1 MVFIE
6 STLKKTN
13 MIKPEFVKD
22 TFEEYLGK
30 KDHVS
35 ASDIK
40 NFLKSPRY
48 YYYERNEKVEKSTG
62 RHFNIGSGLHE
73 LILEPQLFKTNYVVY
88 PKVDARTK
96 EGKQQIAEFN
106 KTSGGKT
113 ILYEDEMEMIRLI
126 SENALKNNSLVEL
139 MKDSHRE
146 VSCYTIDEITGLK
159 IRLRPD
165 ILSSTK
171 STIVDI
177 KSCLDSSAR
186 KFKSDVFTYSYSLS
200 AAYYCDFIGR
210 ENYIFAACSKTAP
223 YEVALYGLNDEMY
236 DYGREQYR
244 MGLDLLKFCQDN
256 NYWPSYN
263 EFELLKECY
272 SLGSLDTYFDTLKDS
287 QLITIL

>member
-106 KTSGGKT
+106 ETSGGKT

>member
-1 MVFIE
+1 
-6 STLKKTN
+6 

>member
-1 MVFIE
+1 
-6 STLKKTN
+6 

-48 YYYERNEKVEKSTG
+48 YYYERNEKVEKATG

-73 LILEPQLFKTNYVVY
+73 IILEPHLFKTNYIVA
-88 PKVDARTK
+88 PKFDLRTK
-96 EGKQQIAEFN
+96 IGKEAKEKFEL
-106 KTSGGKT
+106 TSGGKT
-113 ILYEDEMEMIRLI
+113 ILFEDEMEMIRMI

-146 VSCYTIDEITGLK
+146 VSCYTTDETTGLK

-165 ILSSTK
+165 ILSATK

-200 AAYYCDFIGR
+200 ASYYCDFIGR

-244 MGLDLLKFCQDN
+244 MGLDLMKFCQDN

-272 SLGSLDTYFDTLKDS
+272 ALGSLDNYFDTLKDS

>member
-1 MVFIE
+1 
-6 STLKKTN
+6 

-106 KTSGGKT
+106 ETSVGKT

>member
-1 MVFIE
+1 
-6 STLKKTN
+6 
-13 MIKPEFVKD
+13 
-22 TFEEYLGK
+22 
-30 KDHVS
+30 
-35 ASDIK
+35 
-40 NFLKSPRY
+40 
-48 YYYERNEKVEKSTG
+48 
-62 RHFNIGSGLHE
+62 
-73 LILEPQLFKTNYVVY
+73 LFKTNYVVY

>member
-1 MVFIE
+1 
-6 STLKKTN
+6 

-96 EGKQQIAEFN
+96 DGKQQIAEFN
-106 KTSGGKT
+106 ETSEGKT

-146 VSCYTIDEITGLK
+146 VSCYTIDEQTGLK
-159 IRLRPD
+159 VRLRPD

-177 KSCLDSSAR
+177 KSCVDSSAR

-272 SLGSLDTYFDTLKDS
+272 ALGSLDTYFDTLKDS

>member
-1 MVFIE
+1 
-6 STLKKTN
+6 

-106 KTSGGKT
+106 ETSEGKT

-146 VSCYTIDEITGLK
+146 VSCYTIDEQTGLK
-159 IRLRPD
+159 VRLRPD

-177 KSCLDSSAR
+177 KSCVDSSAR

-272 SLGSLDTYFDTLKDS
+272 ALGSLDTYFDTLKDS

>member
-1 MVFIE
+1 MGFIE
-6 STLKKTN
+6 STLKKTI

-106 KTSGGKT
+106 ETSGGKT